1 MNVVQAMNVISYED
15 YMDAKSILD
24 GIGSKYSISG
34 SINCERM
41 NEVNPHTKWAR
52 KIMILSDIVAL
63 AKAGY
68 SPKQVKELLEMVETS
83 PKVKEADLKDVVD
96 KKEKE
101 PEVKKPEVETKV
113 DTEDPIA
120 QLVNILKEE

>member
-1 MNVVQAMNVISYED
+1 
-15 YMDAKSILD
+15 
-24 GIGSKYSISG
+24 
-34 SINCERM
+34 
-41 NEVNPHTKWAR
+41 
-52 KIMILSDIVAL
+52 MILSDIVSL

-83 PKVKEADLKDVVD
+83 PKVKETDLEDVVD

-101 PEVKKPEVETKV
+101 PEVETEV
-113 DTEDPIA
+113 DTEDPIT

>member
-1 MNVVQAMNVISYED
+1 
-15 YMDAKSILD
+15 
-24 GIGSKYSISG
+24 
-34 SINCERM
+34 
-41 NEVNPHTKWAR
+41 
-52 KIMILSDIVAL
+52 MILSDIVAL

-101 PEVKKPEVETKV
+101 PEVNKPEVETKV
-113 DTEDPIA
+113 DTDDPIA

>member
-1 MNVVQAMNVISYED
+1 
-15 YMDAKSILD
+15 
-24 GIGSKYSISG
+24 
-34 SINCERM
+34 
-41 NEVNPHTKWAR
+41 
-52 KIMILSDIVAL
+52 MILSDIVSL

-83 PKVKEADLKDVVD
+83 PKVKENDLKDVVD

-101 PEVKKPEVETKV
+101 PEVEKPEVETEG
-113 DTEDPIA
+113 DTEDPIT

>member
-1 MNVVQAMNVISYED
+1 
-15 YMDAKSILD
+15 
-24 GIGSKYSISG
+24 
-34 SINCERM
+34 
-41 NEVNPHTKWAR
+41 
-52 KIMILSDIVAL
+52 MILSDIVAL

-68 SPKQVKELLEMVETS
+68 TPKQVKELLEMVETS

-101 PEVKKPEVETKV
+101 PEVKPEEKPEVKT
-113 DTEDPIA
+113 DDPIA